1 MRKYL
6 LISFIVLGY
15 ASSAQLTSLVVR
27 SGVSGDTLY
36 NFNPSTGTWT
46 QLTKLVP
53 TQAGQAG
60 KFLSTNGS
68 AYTWAVP
75 DGGASVWGAIT
86 GTLSNQTDL
95 QNALDAKQNSLG
107 FTAVPNTR
115 TINGQALSGDITI
128 APAWADVTGKPAA
141 VTSLSGTNTGDQ
153 TISDATITTTD
164 IVTNDV
170 STSKHGFAP
179 KGNGSAVSYLNGNG
193 TYSTP
198 ANTNSTISFLSGNV
212 INNNASANTIADVT
226 GLSFPVVANSTY
238 RFKFFIVY
246 TSAATTTGSR
256 WSIAGPATTFINY
269 NSSYTLTATS
279 QTVNS
284 GVAAYN
290 SPSGASASSL
300 ASGNIAIIEGI
311 IRPSAN
317 GTVIARFA
325 SEISASAITAIA
337 NQSWVEYQ
345 IIN

>member
-1 MRKYL
+1 MKI
-6 LISFIVLGY
+6 LITILFLIIS
-15 ASSAQLTSLVVR
+15 ASVFAQKGFMFR
-27 SGVSGDTLY
+27 GDTLLY
-36 NFNPSTGTWT
+36 VRALGDTV
-46 QLTKLVP
+46 QITKNVP
-53 TQAGQAG
+53 PQAGQSS
-60 KFLSTNGS
+60 KVLSTNGTT
-68 AYTWAVP
+68 YTWIVP
-75 DGGASVWGAIT
+75 SAGGTWGSIT
-86 GTLSNQTDL
+86 GTLSDQTDL
-95 QNALDAKQNSLG
+95 QSALDAKQNSLG

-115 TINGQALSGDITI
+115 TVNGQALSGDITI
-128 APAWADVTGKPAA
+128 VPAWADVTGKPAA

-164 IVTNDV
+164 ILTNDV

-179 KGNGSAVSYLNGNG
+179 KGNGSTTAYLNGNG

-198 ANTNSTISFLSGNV
+198 AGTTSTISFLSGNV
-212 INNNASANTIADVT
+212 INNNAPANTIADVT

-256 WSIAGPATTFINY
+256 WSINGPATTFVNY
-269 NSSYTLTATS
+269 NSNYTLTATS
-279 QTVNS
+279 QTANS
-284 GVAAYN
+284 GVAAYDK
-290 SPSGASASSL
+290 PSGASASSL

-345 IIN
+345 VIN